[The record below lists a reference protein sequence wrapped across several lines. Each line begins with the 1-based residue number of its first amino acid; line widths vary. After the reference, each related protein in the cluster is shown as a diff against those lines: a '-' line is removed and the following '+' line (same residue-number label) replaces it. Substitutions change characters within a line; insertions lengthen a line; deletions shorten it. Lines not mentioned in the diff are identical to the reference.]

1 MDLHLRSTLRLGLI
15 ACLTTL
21 VACAA
26 ESDVPGGGDESGDPT
41 STSSSGNPTSSGG
54 PTGTNPGTPGSS
66 GGTAEAPAPGDP
78 TPTPTPT
85 PPPTPPALFTGTAT
99 PEGCIQNVAP
109 GARAYTCE
117 GLTVDATIPTMTQV
131 CPAAGCGLIV
141 LLHGDTGTGP
151 LMDAHVRLRDRAA
164 AKGYIVVAPTG
175 PAVAV
180 QGYPGSTWEPGS
192 DAKVVAITRLF
203 AKVFKA
209 DPKRIHATGFS
220 RGGKLTWRLAC
231 DQSELFASVAPGG
244 AGNAGTWL
252 KINQTEP
259 TCFTAGR
266 SPTRKLP
273 ILFLM
278 GRTDVPIP
286 YSTMVS
292 IRNAAMADYGIA
304 QGQVDTL
311 TNTPQVLRQRTNK
324 PGAGLIE
331 WFDHTYEISTTNPLF
346 TGAKGHCIPGS
357 PVPANAGQYTLA
369 CLGPNAF
376 DWGAEVLA
384 FFERTPKP

>member
-1 MDLHLRSTLRLGLI
+1 MHLHPGRALRLCLLAGI
-15 ACLTTL
+15 ATL
-21 VACAA
+21 VGCAA
-26 ESDVPGGGDESGDPT
+26 ESEVPGGEEGGDPT
-41 STSSSGNPTSSGG
+41 ATSSSGGGPSSSGG
-54 PTGTNPGTPGSS
+54 PTATSPGTPGSP
-66 GGTAEAPAPGDP
+66 GGGAPTPTPGEP
-78 TPTPTPT
+78 TPTPT
-85 PPPTPPALFTGTAT
+85 PTPPALFTGTAT
-99 PEGCIQNVAP
+99 PEGCIADVTP
-109 GARAYTCE
+109 GARTYSCE
-117 GLTVDATIPTMTQV
+117 GLAVDATIPTMTQV

-151 LMDAHVRLRDRAA
+151 LMDAHVRLRERAVP
-164 AKGYIVVAPTG
+164 KGYIVVAPTG

-192 DAKVVAITRLF
+192 DAKVVAITKLF

-231 DQSELFASVAPGG
+231 DQSDLFASVAPGG

-304 QGQVDTL
+304 QSEVTTI
-311 TNTPQVLRQRTNK
+311 TNTPQVLRQKTNK
-324 PGAGLIE
+324 AGAGVIE

-346 TGAKGHCIPGS
+346 STAKGHCIPGS
-357 PVPANAGQYTLA
+357 PVPANAGQYSLP